1 MLTKYTFSGQ
11 IIFPSS
17 YLKTVYSHVR
27 AAGGV
32 VIADE
37 VQVGFGR
44 NGSHMWAFQTYG
56 EETIPD
62 IVTVGKVSLRESG
75 EELDYNSSQ
84 THGQWSPCWSCDN
97 YAGDRCQL

>member
-1 MLTKYTFSGQ
+1 MEVVPTVGVSINQSPSGQ

-17 YLKTVYSHVR
+17 YLQTVYSKVR

-62 IVTVGKVSLRESG
+62 IVTIGKTLLRG
-75 EELDYNSSQ
+75 
-84 THGQWSPCWSCDN
+84 TGT
-97 YAGDRCQL
+97 

>member
-1 MLTKYTFSGQ
+1 MNVSSGQ
-11 IIFPSS
+11 IIFPDS
-17 YLKTVYSHVR
+17 YLRTVYRDVR

-44 NGSHMWAFQTYG
+44 NGTHMWAFQTYG
-56 EETIPD
+56 EDTIPD
-62 IVTVGKVSLRESG
+62 IVTVGEVSVGCEHIVTS
-75 EELDYNSSQ
+75 ECSQ
-84 THGQWSPCWSCDN
+84 AHGQRSPCWSCDN

>member
-1 MLTKYTFSGQ
+1 MINTNILHSPGQ
-11 IIFPSS
+11 IIFPDS
-17 YLKTVYSHVR
+17 YLKTAYEHVR

-56 EETIPD
+56 ADTIPD
-62 IVTVGKVSLRESG
+62 IVTVGKSHLSPR
-75 EELDYNSSQ
+75 LDNK
-84 THGQWSPCWSCDN
+84 
-97 YAGDRCQL
+97 